1 MYDPHPSPLR
11 YPGGKTSL
19 TEFLSRTI
27 RLNGLQ
33 GGAYVEPFAG
43 GAGAA
48 LGLLFSE
55 KVSEIYI
62 NDKDPRIHAFWKSIL
77 HHTEEFLERLE
88 ETPITVHM
96 WKKQKEVV
104 RSPDQH
110 PVVEVGFA
118 TFYLNRCNRSGV
130 LNGGPIGGMKQD
142 GEYKISARFNKD
154 RLRKRIEKIALYSER
169 IKVYNNDAVTFLM
182 RIFAKNRVGKD
193 TSLVYMDPP
202 YFEKARRL
210 YAFYF
215 HEADHERLAT
225 YLNNKAD
232 FRWIISYDDSPSVRE
247 LYSGCSKL
255 VLTNYSVHS
264 ARIGRELLISSPSCS
279 LPTRPF
285 PDRTS
290 GRSKA
295 AQACS

>member
-11 YPGGKTSL
+11 YPGGKSSL

-27 RLNGLQ
+27 RLNGLE
-33 GGAYVEPFAG
+33 GGTYVEPFAG

-55 KVSEIYI
+55 KVCEICI
-62 NDKDPRIHAFWKSIL
+62 NDKDPCIHAFWKSIL
-77 HHTEEFLERLE
+77 DHTEEFLERLE
-88 ETPITVHM
+88 QTPVTVRT
-96 WKKQKEVV
+96 WKKQKSIL
-104 RSPDQH
+104 RSPHQH
-110 PVVEVGFA
+110 PLVEVGFA

-130 LNGGPIGGMKQD
+130 LNAGPIGGMKQD
-142 GEYKISARFNKD
+142 GEYRISVRFNKD
-154 RLRKRIEKIALYSER
+154 RLRKRIEKIALYRER
-169 IKVYNNDAVTFLM
+169 IKVRNLDAVTFLR
-182 RIFAKNRVGKD
+182 RIFEKD
-193 TSLVYMDPP
+193 RIRKDSSLVYMDPP

-225 YLNNKAD
+225 YLNNNAD

-247 LYSGCSKL
+247 LYSACSKL
-255 VLTNYSVHS
+255 VLRNYSVHS
-264 ARIGRELLISSPSCS
+264 ARIGRELLISSRSCS

-290 GRSKA
+290 ARSKV
-295 AQACS
+295 AQPCS